1 MERKVIKRLA
11 MLSLVAVFT
20 LCAAVVSANAQ
31 LSNPIRA
38 KITFDFSVGD
48 KKLVLIVKLGCT
60 PVGAKMD
67 LNHMALA
74 AAT

>member
-11 MLSLVAVFT
+11 MLSLVTVFT

-38 KITFDFSVGD
+38 KITFDFSAGD

-60 PVGAKMD
+60 SVGAKVD